1 MSFLEC
7 INNGEKEG
15 KLTKD
20 QAEKARAMFSEFEQ
34 SNARTMTPDEAA
46 AAASRDTFD
55 ALDAEAKERKRR
67 VILQHNAQRAALKDV
82 KSYKG
87 DRVSRGISYLLE
99 RSEEGIAPFRTAEGL
114 RKSYRAFAHSKI
126 DNVFAEM
133 KKTAVLGRTTLGQK
147 AKAKEMVRAAW
158 GESDDA
164 LANDMFKAWSEAS
177 EFLRKAFN
185 RAGGNIPSRKDWGF
199 PQMHDGE
206 SIRRVGFDAWSA
218 DIKDRLD
225 WDKIKSERTGKA
237 FTEDEI
243 PGLLEEIYE
252 TIITDGFIKVKETSV
267 AGQGRSLAR
276 RRADHRFLV
285 FKSADDWSSYNEK
298 FGGGDL
304 FSTMMNH
311 IDSMSRDIALLERLG
326 PNPNSTIRFLKTQL
340 EREARIADKDIKG
353 AKRPNVDGLAA
364 DFKKFDDMYG
374 VITGSAFAPVNKTVA
389 RAQTGLAEMLSAA
402 QLGAA
407 SILAIFGDAGTAR
420 VQARLIGMPHVSL
433 IPKMVTSMKMSGAEK
448 MNFVRS
454 GLMAENWSAVAF
466 GQSRYIGEMLGPQLT
481 QRISD
486 FAMKL
491 SLLSPAT
498 QAHRWT
504 FGGELMGFVADNL
517 NNSFDDIPA
526 GLRRAFDK
534 YGFTAEDWDVLKS
547 VGPNTFKGATFMRP
561 DDVLEKNKKVAFK
574 YLDMIQGETDLAVPM
589 ATIRGQTTLT
599 GGTRPGTFG
608 GSLLRSVAQYK
619 NFPMTFYL
627 NNLRQTT
634 NLDGGIKEKAL
645 YATDLMVTSI
655 SMAAIAIQTKEMLK
669 GRDPI
674 PMFDEDGKPNAAFW
688 GSAILSSG
696 GLGILGD
703 FLFANLNRHDRGLAE
718 TVAGTQVSFL
728 NDVINLT
735 VGNIVE
741 VATGEET
748 KAAKEGVE
756 FLARYTP
763 GASTWYL
770 RLALERL
777 ILDNMRRLADP
788 KASRRFRRMQR
799 SRMKDY
805 GQEYWWKPGEMAPER
820 PPELGAAI
828 GPVPDQR

>member
-1 MSFLEC
+1 MSFLDC

-15 KLTKD
+15 KLTKE
-20 QAEKARAMFSEFEQ
+20 QAEKARAMFNEFEA
-34 SNARTMTPDEAA
+34 SNARTMPPDEAA
-46 AAASRDTFD
+46 NRASADTFD

-67 VILQHNAQRAALKDV
+67 VILQHNAQRKALADV
-82 KSYKG
+82 RSYKG
-87 DRVSRGISYLLE
+87 DRVSRGFSYLLE
-99 RSEEGIAPFRTAEGL
+99 RSEEGIAPFRTARGL
-114 RKSYRAFAHSKI
+114 QNSYRAFAHAKI
-126 DNVFAEM
+126 DNVFAEL

-158 GESDDA
+158 KQSDDA
-164 LANDMFKAWSEAS
+164 LANDMFKAWSEAA

-185 RAGGNIPSRKDWGF
+185 RAGGNIPKRADWGF
-199 PQMHDGE
+199 PQIHDAE
-206 SIRRVGFDAWSA
+206 SIRNVGLDEWSSF
-218 DIKDRLD
+218 IKDRLD
-225 WDKIKSERTGKA
+225 WEKITSERTGSK
-237 FTEDEI
+237 FTEAEI

-252 TIITDGFIKVKETSV
+252 TIITDGFLKVKETSI

-276 RRADHRFLV
+276 RRTDHRFLV
-285 FKSADDWSSYNEK
+285 FKSADDWTAYNEK

-311 IDSMSRDIALLERLG
+311 IDTMARDIALLERLG

-353 AKRPNVDGLAA
+353 RKRPNVDGLNA

-374 VITGSAFAPVNKTVA
+374 VITGSSYAPVNKTVA
-389 RAQTGLAEMLSAA
+389 RYQSGLAEMLSAA

-420 VQARLIGMPHVSL
+420 VQARLLGMPHVSL
-433 IPKMVTSMKMSGAEK
+433 VPKMLTSMKMAKADK
-448 MNFVRS
+448 MNYIRS
-454 GLMAENWSAVAF
+454 GLMAENWSAVAY
-466 GQSRYIGEMLGPQLT
+466 GQSRYIGELLGPQLT

-486 FAMKL
+486 FAMKI

-517 NNSFDDIPA
+517 NKSFDELPD
-526 GLRRAFDK
+526 GLSRAFRK
-534 YGFTAEDWDVLKS
+534 YGINSDDWDVLKS

-561 DDVLEKNKKVAFK
+561 DDVLDKDRIVAFK
-574 YLDMIQGETDLAVPM
+574 YLDFIQGEVNLAVPVSL
-589 ATIRGQTTLT
+589 IRGETALT
-599 GGTRPGTFG
+599 GGTRPGSFA

-627 NNLRQTT
+627 NNLRQIT
-634 NLDGGIKEKAL
+634 NIDGSIREKAL

-655 SMAAIAIQTKEMLK
+655 SMAAIAIQTKEVLK
-669 GRDPI
+669 GRDPV
-674 PMFDEDGKPNAAFW
+674 PMFDEDGTPNTAFW

-696 GLGILGD
+696 GLGIFGD

-741 VATGEET
+741 VATGQET

-756 FLARYTP
+756 FLARYSP

-770 RLALERL
+770 RLAMERL

-788 KASRRFRRMQR
+788 KAPQRFRRMQR
-799 SRMKDY
+799 TRLKDY
-805 GQEYWWKPGEMAPER
+805 GQQYWWKPGQMAPER
-820 PPELGAAI
+820 APDLGAMV
-828 GPVPDQR
+828 GRLPD